1 MNLEQPTQDNL
12 KYMLD
17 ELTSILGV
25 ANKKLFDATDYNLDK
40 YEDLKFLYQHVS
52 QTGSLSPQETD
63 AFIKELGALRK

>member
-1 MNLEQPTQDNL
+1 MNLDQPTQDNL

-17 ELTSILGV
+17 ELTSLLGV
-25 ANKKLFDATDYNLDK
+25 ANRKLFDAEDYKLEK

-52 QTGSLSPQETD
+52 QTGALSPQETD